1 MSRVLFRVSA
11 GFLVLALAL
20 LALSLALSDYYLE
33 KQRGLAISG
42 DLRGAMEASRLAVRL
57 DPFDAEALEAQA
69 SLLQQ
74 QGRSEEALDVLRR
87 AVERDPNNY
96 LPHLIL
102 GNLQLSLGRFEE
114 AEESYREVLKLNPR
128 ASAASTGLAQALI
141 RQGEL
146 EKAREIY
153 ERLERRREITYLGLY
168 DLGRLCV
175 RTGEPEKGY
184 RYIMRARRQAAADL
198 DRLDGPAR
206 AERRELIESMDLA
219 LADALVVQGEYARAR
234 QIIARSDSEQAP
246 ALLHLLDT
254 DPEGYRQSVLS
265 SEIY

>member
-1 MSRVLFRVSA
+1 MSRVLFKISA

-20 LALSLALSDYYLE
+20 LALSLALSDYYLA
-33 KQRGLAISG
+33 KQRELAISG
-42 DLRGAMEASRLAVRL
+42 DLRGAMEASRVAVRL
-57 DPFDAEALEAQA
+57 DPFDEEALEARA

-74 QGRSEEALDVLRR
+74 QGRSEEALDVLRE

-102 GNLQLSLGRFEE
+102 GNLQLSLGRFQE
-114 AEESYREVLKLNPR
+114 AEESYRDVLRLNPR

-146 EKAREIY
+146 EEARRVY
-153 ERLERRREITYLGLY
+153 ERLLRRGEITYLGLY

-184 RYIMRARRQAAADL
+184 RYIMRARRQAASGMGKL
-198 DRLDGPAR
+198 DEAAR
-206 AERRELIESMDLA
+206 ERRRELIESMDLA
-219 LADALVVQGEYARAR
+219 LADALVVQGDYVRAR
-234 QIIARSDSEQAP
+234 RMIAQSNSEQAP

-254 DPEGYRQSVLS
+254 DPEGYRRSVLD